1 MGVRRK
7 RDSYLIFIA
16 PNQRFIDCDNS
27 FIVLGEGVAVVLQ
40 KLSYFP
46 LDVNSYAAA
55 SVWKVGPQLLLIP
68 LVTQD
73 RISNEAW

>member
-1 MGVRRK
+1 MG
-7 RDSYLIFIA
+7 
-16 PNQRFIDCDNS
+16 
-27 FIVLGEGVAVVLQ
+27 LQ

-55 SVWKVGPQLLLIP
+55 ASLWKVGPQLLLIP